1 MVASPTASST
11 GKEKHH
17 DIFLAIRMVPLSL
30 SKRYSQAGKDKI
42 SDVGGSGRADEL
54 GTYKKCKTKCRC
66 GCWVHKN
73 DKAVKKGEDGGFR
86 NTG

>member
-1 MVASPTASST
+1 MTYFSLSVWS
-11 GKEKHH
+11 
-17 DIFLAIRMVPLSL
+17 PLSL

-54 GTYKKCKTKCRC
+54 GTNKKCKTKCRC